1 MEKLLVATFYD
12 KENKCQRV
20 AKVKYVEEKEYN
32 RLLNEQEQYLND
44 QTNKEKHLN
53 DYCNNV
59 TKRLEKLESKD
70 FLLAKSLYDNFV
82 DRGLI
87 NDDDKFQKD
96 FYDFIFNGCEL
107 DIRNTPNDFQIILR
121 KVGNL

>member
-32 RLLNEQEQYLND
+32 RLFNEQEQYLND
-44 QTNKEKHLN
+44 QDNKEKHLN
-53 DYCNNV
+53 DYCNNA

-70 FLLAKSLYDNFV
+70 LLLAKSLYDNFV

-96 FYDFIFNGCEL
+96 FYDFIFNSCEL

>member
-32 RLLNEQEQYLND
+32 RLFNEQEQYLND
-44 QTNKEKHLN
+44 QDNKEKHLN
-53 DYCNNV
+53 DYRNNV

-70 FLLAKSLYDNFV
+70 LLLAKSLYDNFV

-96 FYDFIFNGCEL
+96 FYDFIFNSCEL